1 MFNDIFKRLA
11 GLILKPAETWNKL
24 SQDEEDKES
33 FLSRYIYPLIGLI
46 ALAAFVGVLFSRK
59 EFSFEI
65 ALKSSIKVLIS
76 NMGGYFLA
84 VYMMSELWQGL
95 FHRQKDIRLWYYF
108 VGYASAP
115 MFALNIVLAL
125 LSEFFFLRAA
135 VLYTVYTIWEGA
147 TAYMHVREDEQLKF
161 SACASAVIIATPL
174 AIDYLLFMMMPGLRL

>member
-1 MFNDIFKRLA
+1 MFNDLFNRIA
-11 GLILKPAETWNKL
+11 GLIIKPAETWKKL
-24 SQDEEDKES
+24 SQGEEEKES

-65 ALKSSIKVLIS
+65 ALKSAIKVLIS

-84 VYMMSELWQGL
+84 VHLMNELWQSL
-95 FHRQKDIRLWYYF
+95 FHRQKDIRLWYCF
-108 VGYASAP
+108 TGYASAP

-135 VLYTVYTIWEGA
+135 VLYTAYTVWEGA
-147 TAYMHVREDEQLKF
+147 TAYMHVREEERLKF
-161 SACASAVIIATPL
+161 SACASAVIIVTPL
-174 AIDYLLFMMMPGLRL
+174 AIDYLLFLMMPGLRL